1 MDRKLGGVAE
11 NMEKRFGLVESQ
23 TRSSA
28 DTLQSNAAGQ
38 ENRLN
43 AIETELQRLRG
54 IVEKKR

>member
-1 MDRKLGGVAE
+1 
-11 NMEKRFGLVESQ
+11 MEKRVGLVESQ
-23 TRSSA
+23 TRGSA
-28 DTLQSNAAGQ
+28 DTLQSTAAGQ